1 MAFVW
6 THSLV
11 TMPEPEPTNRSLLW
25 GTYFTKNGN
34 EGKCIACKKILQC
47 KGGNTVGLSR
57 HLNAVHRKLFLEY
70 ESAVAKRAT
79 ERVKRGRNES
89 GNSLPPQKKAKED
102 FFKMHVVEDQV
113 VSERFHDALVEHIA
127 DSFASFGQF
136 GTESFQKVVTTLNK
150 RVKVKHPTTLS
161 RMATGKAESVRKE
174 VASILRAV
182 KADLMSIAFTTDLW
196 TSRASDSFICL
207 TLSFLDKDW
216 VMHNWTPF
224 IRLPFVD
231 ILVCL
236 LSNHISSI
244 GNSMAHISM

>member
-1 MAFVW
+1 MALVW

-11 TMPEPEPTNRSLLW
+11 TMTEPEPTNRSLLW
-25 GTYFTKNGN
+25 GTYFTRIGN
-34 EGKCIACKKILQC
+34 EGKCLACKKVLQC

-57 HLNAVHRKLFLEY
+57 HLSAVHRKLSLEY
-70 ESAVAKRAT
+70 ESAVAKKASERA
-79 ERVKRGRNES
+79 KRGRNES

-102 FFKMHVVEDQV
+102 FFKMHVVEDKV
-113 VSERFHDALVEHIA
+113 VSEHFHDALVEHIA

-136 GTESFQKVVTTLNK
+136 GTESFQKCVTTLNK

-161 RMATGKAESVRKE
+161 RMATGKSESVRKE
-174 VASILRAV
+174 VAAILRAV

-196 TSRASDSFICL
+196 TSRASHSFICL
-207 TLSFLDKDW
+207 TLSFLDKEW

-236 LSNHISSI
+236 LSNQIS
-244 GNSMAHISM
+244 SMAHISM